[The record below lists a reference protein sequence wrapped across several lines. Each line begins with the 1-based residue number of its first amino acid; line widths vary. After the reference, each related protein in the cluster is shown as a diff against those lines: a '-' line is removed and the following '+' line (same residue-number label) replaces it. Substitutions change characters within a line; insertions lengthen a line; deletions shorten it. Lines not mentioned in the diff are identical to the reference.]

1 MSKSEHLL
9 QDVTKLQ
16 SLWELD
22 QEIQVQSGA
31 GAVNVDQDMAQA
43 LTKAFQEPWA
53 ASKLTVP
60 SSPYKVPAGLYSV
73 LGNTHPWPLILTFEE
88 PWRHPKRSQW
98 HPNILDGL
106 DGFDLLPF

>member
-1 MSKSEHLL
+1 MSIVLADMSKSEHLL

-43 LTKAFQEPWA
+43 LTKAFQEP
-53 ASKLTVP
+53 
-60 SSPYKVPAGLYSV
+60 
-73 LGNTHPWPLILTFEE
+73 
-88 PWRHPKRSQW
+88 
-98 HPNILDGL
+98 
-106 DGFDLLPF
+106 